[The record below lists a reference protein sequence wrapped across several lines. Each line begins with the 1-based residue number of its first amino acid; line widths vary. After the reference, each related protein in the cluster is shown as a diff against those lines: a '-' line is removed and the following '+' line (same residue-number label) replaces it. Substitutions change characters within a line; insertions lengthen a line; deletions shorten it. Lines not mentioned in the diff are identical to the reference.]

1 MKKIGLLAVAV
12 LISAVTFAQTSTP
25 ATAPA
30 PTTPALGYVWGQPA
44 TDFTSPQ
51 SSLDYLPYPVPG

>member
-30 PTTPALGYVWGQPA
+30 STTLSGNKSRRLKPK
-44 TDFTSPQ
+44 
-51 SSLDYLPYPVPG
+51 